1 MAEKPKLSRQNL
13 EEAGKPKPPAP
24 PRIVHLGV
32 GAFARAHLAWYTE
45 QASDADEWGIVAF
58 TGRGPRMA
66 DLLNPQDGLYTLVER
81 REDGD
86 NYQVIG
92 ALSEVQPAGNQARL
106 RELVASPDTAIVTF
120 TITEAGYK
128 VAGDGALDTKDP
140 DLREDLEMLAKTDIL
155 KNPDQE
161 LDAQTVLVRVLV
173 GLNDRRLAD
182 GGEIALVPLDNL
194 MQNGDR
200 LETAM
205 TSLAKEVSEPL
216 ADWIDDNVSF
226 VSTSIDRITPRT
238 DEALLVEV
246 ANETGW
252 DDAAP
257 VATEPFA
264 DWVLSGEFPAG
275 RPDWESSGAVFVD
288 EIEPYEVRKLWLL
301 NGAHS
306 LLAYMG
312 LLEGHETV
320 SGAMEDPKCSAQVR
334 AWWDEAS
341 RHLPAELDP
350 QAYCEALTERFQNE
364 RVVHYL
370 EQIANDGLTKLRQ
383 RVAPVAKLEIEAG
396 REGHASAAAI
406 AYWIDACNGDFN
418 FSDALASELD
428 PVLASGSTQALV
440 ALLDP
445 ELGKDE
451 EFVELVDSH
460 RSHDK

>member
-1 MAEKPKLSRQNL
+1 MTATTKLTRQNL
-13 EEAGKPKPPAP
+13 ADAGTPKPAAP
-24 PRIVHLGV
+24 VKIVHLGV

-45 QASDADEWGIVAF
+45 QAEDADEWGIVAF

-86 NYQVIG
+86 VYQVIG
-92 ALSEVQPAGNQARL
+92 ALSDVQPAANQKRL
-106 RELVASPDTAIVTF
+106 RELIESPDTAIVTF

-128 VAGDGALDTKDP
+128 VNADGELDMKDP
-140 DLREDLEMLAKTDIL
+140 DLVSDVALLTETDAL
-155 KNPDQE
+155 TSPDKE
-161 LDAQTVLVRVLV
+161 LDARTVLARVV
-173 GLNDRRLAD
+173 AGLNDRRLA
-182 GGEIALVPLDNL
+182 GGGPIALVPLDNL

-200 LETAM
+200 LETAI
-205 TSLAKEVSEPL
+205 TSLAAQVSEPL
-216 ADWIDDNVSF
+216 SKWIEENVSF

-238 DEALLVEV
+238 DDALLVEV
-246 ANETGW
+246 GEETGW

-264 DWVLSGEFPAG
+264 DWVLKGDFPAG
-275 RPDWESSGAVFVD
+275 RPNWESSGALFVD

-320 SGAMEDPKCSAQVR
+320 SAAMEDPKCAAQVQ

-341 RHLPAELDP
+341 RHLPKDLDP
-350 QAYCEALTERFQNE
+350 EAYCAALTERFKNP

-370 EQIANDGLTKLRQ
+370 EQIGNDGLTKLRQ
-383 RVAPVAKLEIEAG
+383 RAVPVAKMELEAG
-396 REGHASAAAI
+396 RAASAAAATI
-406 AYWIDACNGDFN
+406 AYWIRATGEDFN
-418 FSDALASELD
+418 FTDALAAELD
-428 PVLASGSTQALV
+428 PVLETGSTRKIV
-440 ALLDP
+440 SLLDE
-445 ELGKDE
+445 ELGENED
-451 EFVELVDSH
+451 FVALVDSLVNTN
-460 RSHDK
+460 